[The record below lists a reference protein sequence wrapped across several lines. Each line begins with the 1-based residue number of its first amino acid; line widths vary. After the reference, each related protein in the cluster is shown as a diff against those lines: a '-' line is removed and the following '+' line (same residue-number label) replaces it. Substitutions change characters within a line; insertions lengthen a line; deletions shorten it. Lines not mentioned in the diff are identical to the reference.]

1 MDSSGEH
8 TSFSL
13 DESISQI
20 KESEDFLHLLE
31 YLRRQKAIAEAAE
44 ESANAEVN
52 RLHLRTKSLEAQIVD
67 LQAKLAEER
76 RKSEIR
82 LETSSQHA
90 NLMKQIEQVNLLS
103 ESNRL
108 LRQEREMI
116 RDMAARSEEQVS
128 RCPFL

>member
-1 MDSSGEH
+1 M
-8 TSFSL
+8 
-13 DESISQI
+13 
-20 KESEDFLHLLE
+20 HLLE

-44 ESANAEVN
+44 ESANAEAS
-52 RLHLRTKSLEAQIVD
+52 RLHLRAKSLEAQVAD

-90 NLMKQIEQVNLLS
+90 NLMKQIEQVNLLN

-116 RDMAARSEEQVS
+116 RDMAARSEEQVVS
-128 RCPFL
+128 LGFLIFRKKRQN